1 MPLRGIAR
9 PLIGPVCGGR
19 GNCRAIV
26 IETLYR
32 CDEAVAQ
39 ARTRFNESRAL
50 REISKDT
57 AKLVHRRIQAVVEG
71 HVRIGPQFFA
81 QRLSPYHLSGAFD
94 QSLQNLEG
102 FFFQLNAHAVF
113 TKLPRFER
121 DFEGAEA
128 HRRRQVF
135 HVSHGLY
142 PGDFPGLD
150 PRLPADPF
158 PCS

>member
-1 MPLRGIAR
+1 M
-9 PLIGPVCGGR
+9 
-19 GNCRAIV
+19 V
-26 IETLYR
+26 IEPLHW

-39 ARTRFNESRAL
+39 PRTRLNESRAL
-50 REISKDT
+50 RCISEDT
-57 AKLVHRRIQAVVEG
+57 AKLVHRGIQAVVEG
-71 HVRIGPQFFA
+71 HVRIGPESFA
-81 QRLSPYHLSGAFD
+81 KRLSPYHLSGAFD

-102 FFFQLNAHAVF
+102 FFFQLNAQAVL

-128 HRRRQVF
+128 HKRRQVF

-150 PRLPADPF
+150 PGCPAILSLPLEF
-158 PCS
+158 LT